1 MNTVSLKQAQL
12 LSESAHK
19 NIQLGNKLL
28 ASWMMSS
35 AEVMRQRHIDA
46 QRKIDRYLDTL
57 EDTRNNDPDNRT
69 FRTYIGTRRCE
80 EFDEEMSFMREF
92 DIDVY
97 ATSHVPESY
106 RHDWNRYMNEE
117 EY

>member
-1 MNTVSLKQAQL
+1 M
-12 LSESAHK
+12 
-19 NIQLGNKLL
+19 
-28 ASWMMSS
+28 
-35 AEVMRQRHIDA
+35 
-46 QRKIDRYLDTL
+46 
-57 EDTRNNDPDNRT
+57 DPRT

-80 EFDEEMSFMREF
+80 EFDEEMSCMREF
-92 DIDVY
+92 DVDVY